1 MKLLNISKYVSFLL
15 LIIIFIWL
23 VIYANSTHPELDQQ
37 TQNNDAKVNLHNL
50 YIFCLYYWREEGVEN
65 SCSIDIATQSE
76 YGYIPSKNI
85 NVAIESGEKVNFSA
99 TASHKNTK
107 NIFVIDSEGR
117 ITEKDK

>member
-65 SCSIDIATQSE
+65 LCSIDIATQSE

-85 NVAIESGEKVNFSA
+85 NIAIESEEKVNFSA

-107 NIFVIDSEGR
+107 NIFVIDAEGR

>member
-1 MKLLNISKYVSFLL
+1 M

-65 SCSIDIATQSE
+65 LCSIDIATQSE

-99 TASHKNTK
+99 TASHKNTM

>member
-50 YIFCLYYWREEGVEN
+50 YIFCLYYWEL
-65 SCSIDIATQSE
+65 
-76 YGYIPSKNI
+76 
-85 NVAIESGEKVNFSA
+85 
-99 TASHKNTK
+99 
-107 NIFVIDSEGR
+107 
-117 ITEKDK
+117 